1 MAKGWN
7 FNKHNVTELSNIDDT
22 YTLVCKDSNTIIDE
36 ITKVPE
42 AKVKIKLIIDN
53 LEQQIADILRNDGIA
68 YIPHFGNISKH
79 PSGIVLKENFK
90 TLKEASKRMN
100 KEEYMEFSKS
110 IFAKAKRD
118 KEKELEAER
127 KAKLFKKVH
136 FKPYMKILSKYGE
149 TYANIWIQYHNK
161 YNIVEYNPDV
171 EQQWREYYGTDKH
184 S

>member
-7 FNKHNVTELSNIDDT
+7 FNKHNITELSNIDDT

-68 YIPHFGNISKH
+68 YIPHFGNISKN

-90 TLKEASKRMN
+90 TLKEASKRMG
-100 KEEYMEFSKS
+100 KEEYMKS
-110 IFAKAKRD
+110 LEEKALHWQEKQNRISLAISPGLMFGIAFGFRD
-118 KEKELEAER
+118 KDNSRQK
-127 KAKLFKKVH
+127 
-136 FKPYMKILSKYGE
+136 
-149 TYANIWIQYHNK
+149 
-161 YNIVEYNPDV
+161 
-171 EQQWREYYGTDKH
+171 
-184 S
+184 